1 MPVMCLS
8 DIVVVEVLY
17 DTFSLKK
24 SSWYQRAGDSLKHY
38 GRIVVTC
45 RADSHGEFQMSH

>member
-1 MPVMCLS
+1 MCLS

-24 SSWYQRAGDSLKHY
+24 KACGIREPEIH
-38 GRIVVTC
+38 
-45 RADSHGEFQMSH
+45 